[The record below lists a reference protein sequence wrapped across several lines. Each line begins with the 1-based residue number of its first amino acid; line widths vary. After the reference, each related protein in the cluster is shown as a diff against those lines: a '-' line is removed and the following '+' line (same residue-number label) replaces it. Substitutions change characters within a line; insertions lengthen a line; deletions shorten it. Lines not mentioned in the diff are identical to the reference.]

1 MLILIFKILVFLMVM
16 GNIFIFIWKRMDNK
30 VRNDN
35 KKVRYT
41 DFYIDNNGDLVFKKT
56 IDTLV

>member
-1 MLILIFKILVFLMVM
+1 MLILMFKMLIFLMVM